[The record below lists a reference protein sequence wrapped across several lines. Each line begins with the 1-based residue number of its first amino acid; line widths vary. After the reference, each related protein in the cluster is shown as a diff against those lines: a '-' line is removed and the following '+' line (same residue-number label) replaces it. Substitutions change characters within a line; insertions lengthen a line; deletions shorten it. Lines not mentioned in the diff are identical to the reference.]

1 MKIALVVAHVDDVE
15 IWVGGTILNYKDIS
29 DVQVYYLHCNDEVRK
44 KEAYEAAA
52 NLHVEVIFID
62 TPKELKD
69 SIVNF
74 RPNIVITHWEHDCHP
89 EHRETYETLSYLLP
103 ELAVE
108 HGVHPNVYCMETY
121 NLMGSNSSHVF
132 IPTDYIDISDV
143 WEQKVALIEVFKS
156 QPTNY
161 WRSMVETQ
169 NRLNGSRVGVQY
181 AESFIQ
187 IPVLGVI
194 KRSVKLLRG
203 N

>member
-15 IWVGGTILNYKDIS
+15 IWAGGTILNCKHTS
-29 DVQVYYLHCNDEVRK
+29 EVQVYYLYCTDDVRK
-44 KEAYEAAA
+44 KEAYEAAL
-52 NLHVEVIFID
+52 NLHAEVMFID
-62 TPKELKD
+62 NFKDLKD

-74 RPNIVITHWEHDCHP
+74 HPNILITHWEHDCHP
-89 EHRETYETLSYLLP
+89 EHRKTYETISYLLP
-103 ELAVE
+103 ELVVE
-108 HGVHPNVYCMETY
+108 HGIHPNVYCMETY

-143 WEQKVALIEVFKS
+143 WEQKIALIDIFKS
-156 QPTNY
+156 QPTDY
-161 WRSMVETQ
+161 WKSMVENQ

-187 IPVLGVI
+187 IPVLGVV
-194 KRSVKLLRG
+194 KRSSKLLRG